1 MGASA
6 YVSRILSYCLCN
18 WCGKAYGSQFQLLRD
33 LDVVPDLVM
42 SGALQHID
50 HLGVDWTR
58 CCVHINNIYMF
69 FTPSRDNYTDVA
81 LVNEL
86 SSAMETL
93 SRFGKDRRLLRT
105 TEVAFPKDIIL
116 YNCFQDKSSGL
127 PSTLFPSFIVRTIAI
142 PFSNP
147 FLLRLST
154 WKMNRIRISKYRIH
168 IALNKLA
175 YHTSIL
181 GCLGK
186 QFQICRRGES
196 VIFHIPHY

>member
-86 SSAMETL
+86 SSAMDTL
-93 SRFGKDRRLLRT
+93 SRFGKSRRLLRT
-105 TEVAFPKDIIL
+105 TEVAFSKR
-116 YNCFQDKSSGL
+116 YNSLQLLSRQDKW
-127 PSTLFPSFIVRTIAI
+127 PSFHIVSIIYSFIVRTTTFHFQILF
-142 PFSNP
+142 FSGC
-147 FLLRLST
+147 LLGRWIVYVFRST
-154 WKMNRIRISKYRIH
+154 E
-168 IALNKLA
+168 
-175 YHTSIL
+175 SIL
-181 GCLGK
+181 
-186 QFQICRRGES
+186 
-196 VIFHIPHY
+196 H

>member
-6 YVSRILSYCLCN
+6 YVSRISSYCLCN

-116 YNCFQDKSSGL
+116 YNCFQDKTSGL
-127 PSTLFPSFIVRTIAI
+127 PSTLFPSFIVKTITFHFQI
-142 PFSNP
+142 LFFSGC
-147 FLLRLST
+147 LLGRWIVYVFRST
-154 WKMNRIRISKYRIH
+154 E
-168 IALNKLA
+168 
-175 YHTSIL
+175 SIL
-181 GCLGK
+181 
-186 QFQICRRGES
+186 
-196 VIFHIPHY
+196 H

>member
-1 MGASA
+1 
-6 YVSRILSYCLCN
+6 
-18 WCGKAYGSQFQLLRD
+18 
-33 LDVVPDLVM
+33 M

-58 CCVHINNIYMF
+58 CCVHININVQNPHNLKFQF

-116 YNCFQDKSSGL
+116 YNCFQNKSSGL
-127 PSTLFPSFIVRTIAI
+127 PSTLFPSFIVRTTAI

-168 IALNKLA
+168 IALDKLA

-186 QFQICRRGES
+186 QFQISRRGES
-196 VIFHIPHY
+196 ARFHIFLPHYQKVLKSS